1 MKSLSKFET
10 NTVKSEIIKGIAFE
24 EPVDVDIE
32 NPNGKQFN
40 FDFIKVEDSQVLL
53 TESNY
58 IKVEDSQVEILS
70 VESKEESKGK
80 IYLVTEI
87 KEDDTKIEIQ
97 SVKNLDDETEIIKND
112 SYQSFVN

>member
-1 MKSLSKFET
+1 MTGSQIIQVEQEIPELEPIKSLSKTESQVEQEIPVEETELESMKSLSKFET

-58 IKVEDSQVEILS
+58 IKV
-70 VESKEESKGK
+70 
-80 IYLVTEI
+80 
-87 KEDDTKIEIQ
+87 
-97 SVKNLDDETEIIKND
+97 
-112 SYQSFVN
+112 